1 MEQPKHDLRG
11 HVSAEA
17 PDPARRTAILVGVG
31 ILHVG
36 LIWALVVGLASGLI
50 QKLPEELKAEV
61 VKPTEEKKPPPPP
74 PPDLAKPPPP
84 FVPPPEITIAPE
96 APTTNAIAVVQ
107 AKQPTPATPPPIT
120 SPASIGTPHTCPKSK
135 YYPDVSIRLSEQGS
149 TTVSFFIEPDGTTSG
164 FKIDST
170 SGSQRLDDAT
180 IACVTTWRYKP
191 ALQNGQ
197 PIRVPWKSVVKWQL
211 Q

>member
-1 MEQPKHDLRG
+1 MEQPVHDLRG
-11 HVSAEA
+11 HISAER
-17 PDPARRTAILVGVG
+17 PDPARRTGILVGVG
-31 ILHVG
+31 VLHIG

-74 PPDLAKPPPP
+74 PDLAHPPPP
-84 FVPPPEITIAPE
+84 FVPAPEINIAPE
-96 APTTNAIAVVQ
+96 APAATAITAVQ
-107 AKQPTPATPPPIT
+107 AKQPTVAPAIT

-149 TTVSFFIEPDGTTSG
+149 TTVSFFIEPDGSTSG
-164 FKIDST
+164 FKVETS

-180 IACVTTWRYKP
+180 ISCVTTWRYKP

-197 PIRVPWKSVVKWQL
+197 PIRVSWKSVVKWQL

>member
-1 MEQPKHDLRG
+1 MEQPRHDLRG
-11 HVSAEA
+11 HIPAEA
-17 PDPARRTAILVGVG
+17 PNPARRTAILIGVG

-84 FVPPPEITIAPE
+84 FVPAPEINISPE
-96 APTTNAIAVVQ
+96 ARDTTAITAVQ
-107 AKQPTPATPPPIT
+107 AKAPTPATPPPIT
-120 SPASIGTPHTCPKSK
+120 SPASIVTPHTCRKAK

-149 TTVSFFIEPDGTTSG
+149 TTVSFFIEPDGSTSG
-164 FKIDST
+164 FKVESS

-197 PIRVPWKSVVKWQL
+197 PIRVAWKSVVKWQL

>member
-1 MEQPKHDLRG
+1 MEQPVHDLRG
-11 HVSAEA
+11 HISAER
-17 PDPARRTAILVGVG
+17 PDPARRTGILVGVG
-31 ILHVG
+31 VLHIG
-36 LIWALVVGLASGLI
+36 RIWALVVGLASGLI

-74 PPDLAKPPPP
+74 PPDLAHPPPP
-84 FVPPPEITIAPE
+84 FVPAPEINIAPE
-96 APTTNAIAVVQ
+96 APAATAITAVQ
-107 AKQPTPATPPPIT
+107 AKQPTVAPAIT

-149 TTVSFFIEPDGTTSG
+149 TTVSFFIEPDGSTSG
-164 FKIDST
+164 FKVETS

-180 IACVTTWRYKP
+180 ISCVTTWRYKP

-197 PIRVPWKSVVKWQL
+197 PIRVS
-211 Q
+211 